1 MQIFVKTI
9 TGRTIVLD
17 AESSDSVRCIKEKIL
32 DKNGIPIDS
41 QRLVFSGKPL
51 EDDHPLSD
59 YNIQTESTLHLI
71 LYLRGGSIGDTAFYL
86 T

>member
-9 TGRTIVLD
+9 TGRTVVLD

-32 DKNGIPIDS
+32 DNNGIPIDS

-51 EDDHPLSD
+51 EDDRPLSD
-59 YNIQTESTLHLI
+59 YNIHTESTLHLI
-71 LYLRGGSIGDTAFYL
+71 LYLRGGSIGDTSFYL